1 MSKARIVLP
10 IEGMTCASCAATVQE
25 ALSGAT
31 GVTSAGVN
39 FATNKAAVE
48 YDAAQTNVGQLIR
61 TVRDAGYNCG
71 KAAVTFGIEDLH
83 YAPSVEPLEQALNA
97 VPGVLR
103 AVANQATESATV
115 DYVPGAVGADD
126 LERAVR
132 AAGFV
137 VAEPIAAEDPL
148 ERERIA
154 RTREIRALTWKFAL
168 AAVVAVVAMIGSMVL
183 MADRPAGDHATMK
196 SFDLL
201 GRLLMPIA
209 VSMRDWI
216 SSRGWI
222 LDLEWIKRGLG
233 LLTIPVLVWS
243 GQQFFTG
250 AWSGL
255 KHRTADMNTLI
266 AFGTGAAFLHSA
278 VATVAPGVFLR
289 AGLPADVYY
298 EAVAAI
304 IALILLGRLLEA
316 RAKGRTSE
324 AIRRLAALRAKAAH
338 VVRDGKETDVMV
350 EAVTRGDLV
359 IVKPGERVP
368 VDGVVTEG
376 ASAVNESMLTGEPI
390 PVAKKPGDEIMG
402 GTLNTTGSVT
412 FRATRV
418 GKETALGQI
427 VQLVEDAQATKAP
440 IQRLADRVAGVFVPI
455 VLAIAIAAFVGWFDF
470 GPMPQGRAVVFAV
483 VAFVTVL
490 IIACPCALG
499 LATPT
504 AILVGTGRA
513 AEYGIL
519 IRSSA
524 ALEKLARVRA
534 VLLDKTG
541 TLTEGK
547 PTVTHIVTA
556 KKPDGTPISPADVL
570 KWAAS
575 VEQRSEHPLAQAI
588 LKAAQDKQVTLMNV
602 EKFAAMEG
610 RGVRGT
616 VDRRIIEVISL
627 RHARERSLEL
637 GSLGADADRL
647 AAQGRSPV
655 IVVVNNTVYAVIAI
669 SDPLKPTSKDAVAQL
684 KKMGLPITM
693 VSGDSRKGAAAIAAE
708 VGIDDVMA
716 EVLPS
721 QKADLVKKL
730 QRQGQGI
737 VMVGD
742 GINDAPA
749 LAQADVG
756 IAIGTGT
763 DVAMEASDVTL
774 IRGDLRAVVTAIELS
789 RRTMRTI
796 RWNLIWAFGY
806 NVLLIPLAAGVLYP
820 FTGWLLSPVLASA
833 AMAWSSLSVVL
844 NSLTLRRFRPAWAT
858 GAGTGGGY
866 GAILSSD

>member
-25 ALSGAT
+25 ALAGAT
-31 GVTSAGVN
+31 GVASAGVN
-39 FATNKAAVE
+39 FATNKAAIE
-48 YDAAQTNVGQLIR
+48 YDAAQTNVGQLIK
-61 TVRDAGYNCG
+61 TVREAGYNCG
-71 KAAVTFGIEDLH
+71 KASVTFGITDLH
-83 YAPSVEPLEQALNA
+83 YAPSVAPLEKSLASVN
-97 VPGVLR
+97 GVIR
-103 AVANQATESATV
+103 AVANQATETATV
-115 DYVPGAVGADD
+115 DYVPGVVSAED
-126 LERAVR
+126 LEKAVVN
-132 AAGFV
+132 AGFE
-137 VAEPIAAEDPL
+137 VAAPIAAEDPL

-154 RTREIRALTWKFAL
+154 RRREIRALAWKFVV
-168 AAVVAVVAMIGSMVL
+168 AAVVTVVAMAGSMLL
-183 MADRPAGDHATMK
+183 MADRPMGDNGTMK
-196 SFDLL
+196 QVDLL
-201 GRLLMPIA
+201 GRLLMPLA
-209 VSMRDWI
+209 VSLRDWI
-216 SSRGWI
+216 AARGWTLP
-222 LDLEWIKRGLG
+222 LDWITWGLAVIT
-233 LLTIPVLVWS
+233 LPVVAWS
-243 GQQFFTG
+243 GQQFYKGT
-250 AWSGL
+250 WSGFR
-255 KHRTADMNTLI
+255 HRTADMNTLI
-266 AFGTGAAFLHSA
+266 GVGTGAAYLYSL
-278 VATVAPGVFLR
+278 VATAAPNLFLR

-304 IALILLGRLLEA
+304 IALVLLGRLLEA

-324 AIRRLAALRAKAAH
+324 AIRRLAALRAKSAH
-338 VVRDGKETDVMV
+338 VVREGHETEIPV
-350 EAVTRGDLV
+350 EAVVVGDLV
-359 IVKPGERVP
+359 IVKPGEKLP
-368 VDGVVTEG
+368 VDGIVTEG
-376 ASAVNESMLTGEPI
+376 ASAVNEAMLTGEPM
-390 PVAKKPGDEIMG
+390 PVAKKPGDEVIG
-402 GTLNTTGSVT
+402 GTLNTTGSIT

-440 IQRLADRVAGVFVPI
+440 IQKLADRVAGVFVPI
-455 VLAIAIAAFVGWFDF
+455 VIALAIAAFVGWFSL
-470 GPMPQGRAVVFAV
+470 GPQPQVRALVYAM
-483 VAFVTVL
+483 VAFVSVL

-504 AILVGTGRA
+504 AILVGTGKA

-519 IRSSA
+519 IRSGE
-524 ALEKLARVRA
+524 ALERLARART

-541 TLTEGK
+541 TITEGK
-547 PTVTHIVTA
+547 PAVTHIVTA

-575 VEQRSEHPLAQAI
+575 VEQRSEHPLAFAI
-588 LKAAQDKQVTLMNV
+588 LKAAQDKQVTLLPV

-655 IVVVNNTVYAVIAI
+655 ICVVNNTVYAVIAI
-669 SDPLKPTSKDAVAQL
+669 SDPIKPTSKTAVELL
-684 KKMGLPITM
+684 KRRGIPVVM
-693 VSGDSRKGAAAIAAE
+693 VSGDSRKGAEAVAAE
-708 VGIDDVMA
+708 VGIDEVIA

-730 QRQGQGI
+730 QRQGGDI

-749 LAQADVG
+749 LAQANIG

-763 DVAMEASDVTL
+763 DIAMEASDVTL
-774 IRGDLRAVVTAIELS
+774 IRGDLRAVFIAIELA

-806 NVLLIPLAAGVLYP
+806 NVLLIPIAAGVLYP
-820 FTGWLLSPVLASA
+820 VTGWLLSPVLASA

-844 NSLTLRRFRPAWAT
+844 NSLTLRRFKTLGVAT
-858 GAGTGGGY
+858 H
-866 GAILSSD
+866 AILPQN

>member
-1 MSKARIVLP
+1 MSKTRIVLP

-25 ALSGAT
+25 ALAGAT
-31 GVTSAGVN
+31 GVSSAGVN
-39 FATNKAAVE
+39 FATNKAAIE

-71 KAAVTFGIEDLH
+71 KASVTFGIVDLH
-83 YAPSVEPLEQALNA
+83 YAPSVAPLEHSLSRVN
-97 VPGVLR
+97 GVLR
-103 AVANQATESATV
+103 AVANQATETATV
-115 DYVPGAVGADD
+115 DYVPGVVSADD
-126 LERAVR
+126 LEKAVT
-132 AAGFV
+132 AAGFE
-137 VAEPIAAEDPL
+137 VAAPIAAEDPL

-154 RTREIRALTWKFAL
+154 RSREIHTLTWKFVL
-168 AAVVAVVAMIGSMVL
+168 AFMVAVAAMAGSMLL
-183 MADRPAGDHATMK
+183 MADRPLGDNGTLK
-196 SFDLL
+196 QVDLL
-201 GRLLMPIA
+201 GHLLMPAA
-209 VSMRDWI
+209 VSLRDWVAAQ
-216 SSRGWI
+216 GWVFE
-222 LDLEWIKRGLG
+222 LDWIKWGLAG
-233 LLTIPVLVWS
+233 LTLPVVAWS
-243 GQQFFTG
+243 GQQFFKGT
-250 AWSGL
+250 WSGFR
-255 KHRTADMNTLI
+255 HRTADMNTLI
-266 AFGTGAAFLHSA
+266 GVGTGAAYLYSL

-304 IALILLGRLLEA
+304 IALVLLGRLLEA

-324 AIRRLAALRAKAAH
+324 AIHRLAALRAKSAH
-338 VVRDGKETDVMV
+338 VIRDRAEVDIPV
-350 EAVTRGDLV
+350 EAVVVGDTV
-359 IVKPGERVP
+359 IVKPGEKVP

-376 ASAVNESMLTGEPI
+376 GSAVNESMVTGEPM
-390 PVAKKPGDEIMG
+390 PVGKKPGDEVIG
-402 GTLNTTGSVT
+402 GTLNTTGSIT

-440 IQRLADRVAGVFVPI
+440 VQKLADRVAGVFVPVVI
-455 VLAIAIAAFVGWFDF
+455 ATAILAFIAWFDL
-470 GPMPQGRAVVFAV
+470 GPGPQVRALVFAT

-504 AILVGTGRA
+504 AILVGTGKA

-519 IRSSA
+519 IRSGE
-524 ALEKLARVRA
+524 ALERLAKART

-541 TLTEGK
+541 TITEGR
-547 PTVTHIVTA
+547 PVVTHIVTA

-575 VEQRSEHPLAQAI
+575 VEQRSEHPLAVAI
-588 LKAAQDKQVTLMNV
+588 LKAAQDKQVTLLPV

-637 GSLGADADRL
+637 GSLGGDADRL

-669 SDPLKPTSKDAVAQL
+669 SDPVKPTSKTAIDLL
-684 KKMGLPITM
+684 KKRRIAVIM
-693 VSGDSRKGAAAIAAE
+693 VSGDSKKGAQAVASE
-708 VGIDDVMA
+708 VGIDEVIA

-730 QRQGQGI
+730 QRQAGREGARI

-763 DVAMEASDVTL
+763 DIAMEASDVTL
-774 IRGDLRAVVTAIELS
+774 IRGDLRAVYTAIELA

-806 NVLLIPLAAGVLYP
+806 NVLLIPVAAGVLYP
-820 FTGWLLSPVLASA
+820 VTGWLLSPVLASA

-844 NSLTLRRFRPAWAT
+844 NSLTLRAFKSQGAT
-858 GAGTGGGY
+858 SHA
-866 GAILSSD
+866 LLPQN